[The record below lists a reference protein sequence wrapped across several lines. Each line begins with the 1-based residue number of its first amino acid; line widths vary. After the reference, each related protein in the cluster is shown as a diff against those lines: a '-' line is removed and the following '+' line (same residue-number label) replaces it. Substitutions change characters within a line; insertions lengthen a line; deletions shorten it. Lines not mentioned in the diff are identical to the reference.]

1 MAIKLTKICNMGRKS
16 INKTR
21 NSSPVKREELMQRL
35 IPFLQEKGLQGVTM
49 DNMAQAMNIS
59 KATVYKYFHSRE
71 EILAAAI
78 ALKLNEI
85 KDFEKHLNNQQTEY
99 LDRYK
104 NSVQYLSE
112 HISDITNIFLADL
125 KTYFPHLWQLIDAFK
140 EYCMQALKAYYNEGI
155 RKGYFNKINPEIMVM
170 SDQFFLDK
178 LTDPDFLVTHQLT
191 IKKAFDEYFR
201 MKFYGIM
208 K

>member
-1 MAIKLTKICNMGRKS
+1 MGRKS

-21 NSSPVKREELMQRL
+21 SSSSAKKEELVQRL

-49 DNMAQAMNIS
+49 DNMAGAMNIS
-59 KATVYKYFHSRE
+59 KATVYKYFQSRE

-78 ALKLNEI
+78 AVKLNEI
-85 KDFEKHLNNQQTEY
+85 KDFESYLNDKKEEY

-104 NSVQYLSE
+104 NAVQYLSE
-112 HISDITNIFLADL
+112 HISDITNLFLADL
-125 KTYFPHLWQLIDAFK
+125 KTFFPHLWQLIDAFK

-155 RKGYFNKINPEIMVM
+155 RKGYFNKINPAIMVM

-178 LTDPDFLVTHQLT
+178 LTDPDFLVTHKLT
-191 IKKAFDEYFR
+191 IKQAFDEYFR

-208 K
+208 KDV

>member
-1 MAIKLTKICNMGRKS
+1 MGRKS

-21 NSSPVKREELMQRL
+21 SNSVAKKEELIQRL
-35 IPFLQEKGLQGVTM
+35 IPFLQEKGLQGITM
-49 DNMAQAMNIS
+49 DNMAAAMDIS
-59 KATVYKYFHSRE
+59 KATVYKYFQSRE
-71 EILAAAI
+71 EILAAVI
-78 ALKLNEI
+78 AFKLEEI
-85 KDFEKHLNNQQTEY
+85 KHFEEHLNNVKVEY

-104 NSVQYLSE
+104 NAVQYLSA
-112 HISDITNIFLADL
+112 HISDITNLFLADL

-140 EYCMQALKAYYNEGI
+140 DYCMHALKAYYNEGI
-155 RKGYFNKINPEIMVM
+155 RKGYFNKINPAIMVM

-178 LTDPDFLVTHQLT
+178 LTDPDFLVTHKLSIQQ
-191 IKKAFDEYFR
+191 AFDEYFR

>member
-1 MAIKLTKICNMGRKS
+1 MGRKS

-21 NSSPVKREELMQRL
+21 SNSVAKKEELIQRL
-35 IPFLQEKGLQGVTM
+35 IPFLQEKGLQGITM
-49 DNMAQAMNIS
+49 DNMAAAMDIS
-59 KATVYKYFHSRE
+59 KATVYKYFQSRE
-71 EILAAAI
+71 EILAAVI
-78 ALKLNEI
+78 AFKLEEI
-85 KDFEKHLNNQQTEY
+85 KHFEEHLNNVKVEY

-104 NSVQYLSE
+104 NAVQYLSA
-112 HISDITNIFLADL
+112 HISDITNLFLADL

-140 EYCMQALKAYYNEGI
+140 DYCMQALKTYYNEGI
-155 RKGYFNKINPEIMVM
+155 RKGYFNKINPAIMVM

-178 LTDPDFLVTHQLT
+178 LTDPDFLVTHKLSIQQ
-191 IKKAFDEYFR
+191 AFDEYFR